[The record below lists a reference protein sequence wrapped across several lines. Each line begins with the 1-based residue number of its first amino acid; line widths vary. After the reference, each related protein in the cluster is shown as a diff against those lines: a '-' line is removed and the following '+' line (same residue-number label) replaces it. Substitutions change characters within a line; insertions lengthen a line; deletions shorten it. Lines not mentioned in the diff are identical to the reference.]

1 MSANI
6 SLPIPFTNK
15 VAALETKRTR
25 RRDLKELTGLR
36 VVKQQSYAYEQEA
49 KRKTNHIK
57 VLE

>member
-15 VAALETKRTR
+15 VAALETKRT

-49 KRKTNHIK
+49 KRKNNHIK

>member
-15 VAALETKRTR
+15 VAALETKRT

>member
-1 MSANI
+1 MSVSI

-15 VAALETKRTR
+15 VAALETKRT

-49 KRKTNHIK
+49 KRKNNYIK

>member
-49 KRKTNHIK
+49 KRKNNYIK

>member
-6 SLPIPFTNK
+6 SFPIPFTNK
-15 VAALETKRTR
+15 VAALETKRT

>member
-1 MSANI
+1 MSVSI

-15 VAALETKRTR
+15 VAALETKRT

-49 KRKTNHIK
+49 KRKNNHIK

>member
-15 VAALETKRTR
+15 VAALETKRT

-49 KRKTNHIK
+49 KRKNNYIK

>member
-1 MSANI
+1 MSVSI

-15 VAALETKRTR
+15 VAALETKRT